1 MNKIILFAI
10 IIAVIGG
17 IFYFSKNKPL
27 PQSSTSSQQSQNKTQ
42 TQNQKEEKNNVFT
55 SIKDALT
62 RGQSL
67 KCQFT
72 DESGRQT
79 TVYFKKDFVRGMF
92 NDEKE
97 VMNNFLYRDKK
108 VYTWGDKTKEGM
120 IVDTDT
126 ISVAPTIK
134 QTNKNEPRSAQDY
147 IEQYEKYWQNC
158 KVETVS
164 DTLFNPPSDVQ
175 FQNMSDLMQQMMK
188 R

>member
-1 MNKIILFAI
+1 MNKILLIVVAIALIGAILF
-10 IIAVIGG
+10 
-17 IFYFSKNKPL
+17 FSKNR
-27 PQSSTSSQQSQNKTQ
+27 QSQQSLTYQQQSQTETKTK
-42 TQNQKEEKNNVFT
+42 NQKEEKTNVFT
-55 SIKDALT
+55 SIKDALI

-72 DESGRQT
+72 DESGKKT
-79 TVYFKKDFVRGMF
+79 TVYFKKDFVRGMY

-108 VYTWGDKTKEGM
+108 MYTWGDKTKEGM
-120 IVDTDT
+120 IIATDT
-126 ISVAPTIK
+126 ISVVPTIK
-134 QTNKNEPRSAQDY
+134 QTNKNEQTSTQDY

-158 KVETVS
+158 KAETVS
-164 DTLFNPPSDVQ
+164 DTLFTPPSDVQ

>member
-1 MNKIILFAI
+1 
-10 IIAVIGG
+10 
-17 IFYFSKNKPL
+17 
-27 PQSSTSSQQSQNKTQ
+27 
-42 TQNQKEEKNNVFT
+42 
-55 SIKDALT
+55 
-62 RGQSL
+62 
-67 KCQFT
+67 
-72 DESGRQT
+72 
-79 TVYFKKDFVRGMF
+79 MF

-108 VYTWGDKTKEGM
+108 MYTWGDKTKEGM
-120 IVDTDT
+120 IVATDT

-134 QTNKNEPRSAQDY
+134 QTNKNESRSAQDY

-164 DTLFNPPSDVQ
+164 DALFNPPSDVQ

>member
-1 MNKIILFAI
+1 MKKVLLVIVAV
-10 IIAVIGG
+10 AVIGG
-17 IFYFSKNKPL
+17 ILYFSKNKPWQ
-27 PQSSTSSQQSQNKTQ
+27 QSSTSQQHLPTKTQ
-42 TQNQKEEKNNVFT
+42 TQNQKGEKNNVFT

-72 DESGRQT
+72 DESGKKT
-79 TVYFKKDFVRGMF
+79 TVYFKKDFVRGMY

-108 VYTWGDKTKEGM
+108 MYTWGDKTKEGM
-120 IVDTDT
+120 IIATDS
-126 ISVAPTIK
+126 ISVAPTVK
-134 QTNKNEPRSAQDY
+134 QTNENKQTSGQNY

-164 DTLFNPPSDVQ
+164 DALFTPPSDVQ
-175 FQNMSDLMQQMMK
+175 FQDMANLMQQMMK
-188 R
+188 K